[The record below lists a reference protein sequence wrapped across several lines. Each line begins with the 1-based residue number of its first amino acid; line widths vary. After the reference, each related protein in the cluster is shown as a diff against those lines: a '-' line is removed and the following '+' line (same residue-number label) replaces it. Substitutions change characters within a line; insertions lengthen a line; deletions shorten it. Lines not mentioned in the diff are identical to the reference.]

1 MEIIMKKKI
10 LSVIAS
16 ILAFSMVAA
25 CTDKPASVSN
35 STTTEASVSSSVS
48 TEVSASADTKKDTE
62 TSVSVS
68 TEQEPEGDPRFT
80 SDKAKA
86 DLDVIKS
93 FLEGT
98 GKANVEKFAE
108 FVDGEQTMEQLLL
121 SHGSLIEFYTD
132 ASFLPSKV
140 SSYIAD
146 CGQDGEPELFLN
158 VDYTQPKENG
168 MTVKQTLIFKPVG
181 DMLNFTSYISDAY
194 RGSTT
199 INRYGLVEESGS
211 NSASDHAYNISYVDA
226 EGSLIRALT
235 SETMYGISECT
246 VPSYFLDVSMD
257 DIISDTL
264 EYSGN
269 IAVTAYSFGRIDTGM
284 EQYDTETSYAD
295 YVRSRKYAFS
305 RNGESI
311 MPELDYVEKCAKQGV
326 NIVSYKEYDK
336 EVDDYMTD
344 LGFPAEK
351 RMMDDVEWDP
361 IEFATDFDAVKAQY
375 ADFES
380 FVTEEKKV
388 TVEGPAIV
396 PEGEYSYAGLA
407 TAISDV
413 IKEWNMPSDW
423 SDGEYAFIDC
433 GLDGN
438 PELVLRYFYGD
449 WSTDVEQ
456 VQYYI
461 LIKNDNGK
469 LVVFDIL
476 EDAYRHSVSID
487 KQGGVTDSGSNGAA
501 SEYLCYSVY
510 DKDHNKQFVYEMY
523 EYFNLGKTEIPDDC
537 LPTGI
542 YQDIQQDEYVWG
554 GEYTLRTYT
563 FDKAPDYTEDISFEE
578 HYGNIAKSRYYLFY
592 KDDSNVGAD
601 YDYSERCREK
611 GINIVSY
618 DLIEDLFKKKFGEMH
633 ISNYLYYSF
642 LWWNSLPMG

>member
-1 MEIIMKKKI
+1 MKKKI
-10 LSVIAS
+10 SLVIAS
-16 ILAFSMVAA
+16 ILAFSLAA
-25 CTDKPASVSN
+25 GCGDKPVSVSN
-35 STTTEASVSSSVS
+35 NTTTETSASASVSSKPVSSTEISTETSTSVS
-48 TEVSASADTKKDTE
+48 TEP
-62 TSVSVS
+62 
-68 TEQEPEGDPRFT
+68 EPEGDPRFT

-98 GKANVEKFAE
+98 GKAKVDKFAE

-121 SHGSLIEFYTD
+121 SHGSLLEFYTD
-132 ASFLPSKV
+132 ASFLPTKV

-146 CGQDGEPELFLN
+146 CGEDGEPELFLN
-158 VDYTQPKENG
+158 VDFTQPKENG
-168 MTVKQTLIFKPVG
+168 MTVKQTLIFKPVEG
-181 DMLNFTSYISDAY
+181 VLNFTSYISDAY
-194 RGSTT
+194 RGSSC
-199 INRYGLVEESGS
+199 INRYGFIEDAGS
-211 NSASDHAYNISYVDA
+211 NSATDHSYNLSYVDS
-226 EGSLIRALT
+226 EGSIVRALT

-246 VPSYFLDVSMD
+246 IPSYFLDFSMD

-269 IAVTAYSFGRIDTGM
+269 IAVTAYFFGEIETGM
-284 EQYDTETSYAD
+284 GQYDSETSYAD
-295 YVRSRKYAFS
+295 FVRSRKYTFL
-305 RNGESI
+305 RNGEGI
-311 MPELDYVEKCAKQGV
+311 MPELDYIEKCGKQGV
-326 NIVSYKEYDK
+326 NIVNYKEYDK

-344 LGFPAEK
+344 LGFPADK
-351 RMMDDVEWDP
+351 RMMDDIEWDP

-375 ADFES
+375 ADFDS
-380 FVTEEKKV
+380 FVTEGKNV
-388 TVEGPAIV
+388 TVKAPAII

-413 IKEWNMPSDW
+413 IKEWNMPSNW

-433 GLDGN
+433 GLDGK
-438 PELVLRYFYGD
+438 PEMVLRYFYGD
-449 WSTDVEQ
+449 WSSEVEQ

-461 LIKNDNGK
+461 LIRNENGK

-487 KQGGVTDSGSNGAA
+487 KQGGVTDSGANGAG

-537 LPTGI
+537 LPTGL
-542 YQDIQQDEYVWG
+542 YQDIQQDEKYVWG
-554 GEYTLRTYT
+554 GDYTLRTYT

-578 HYGNIAKSRYYLFY
+578 HYGNIARSRYYLFY